1 MRAGIDGEVPGA
13 PAPGWGGAVAAAAAA
28 LLLVPATL
36 AAQAAGQGFGLE
48 VDGGYR
54 VLSDDGL
61 EGLGSGFSA
70 HALGSWAWTSGWEA
84 GFGAGVSFHDPA
96 VAGDGEIT
104 NAFGFARYRFNTPA
118 GPVQHVHPFL
128 EGRVGLTRFTATAA
142 GADASQLGSL
152 AGAQGGAEVWV
163 TDAVGFVGALG
174 AEYLSF
180 SAGDGLPE
188 RAGWSFRPH
197 VGLKLRY

>member
-1 MRAGIDGEVPGA
+1 MRTGIDGAVPEGSVPRSGA
-13 PAPGWGGAVAAAAAA
+13 AVATAAAA

-54 VLSDDGL
+54 ILSGDELDGL
-61 EGLGSGFSA
+61 GNGFSA

-96 VAGDGEIT
+96 LAGDGDIT
-104 NAFGFARYRFNTPA
+104 AAFGFARYRFNTPA
-118 GPVQHVHPFL
+118 GPVHHVHPFL
-128 EGRVGLTRFTATAA
+128 EGRVGLTRFSATVA
-142 GADASQLGSL
+142 GADASQLGAM

-180 SAGDGLPE
+180 SAEDGLPE
-188 RAGWSFRPH
+188 RSGWSFRPH

>member
-1 MRAGIDGEVPGA
+1 MDARVGGQTRDGTPVRRGA
-13 PAPGWGGAVAAAAAA
+13 VVAAAVAA

-54 VLSDDGL
+54 ILAGDELDGL
-61 EGLGSGFSA
+61 GNGFSA

-96 VAGDGEIT
+96 LAGDGDIT
-104 NAFGFARYRFNTPA
+104 DAFGFARYRFNTPA
-118 GPVQHVHPFL
+118 GGVHHVHPFL
-128 EGRVGLTRFTATAA
+128 EGRVGLTRFTATVA
-142 GADASQLGSL
+142 GADASQLGAL

-180 SAGDGLPE
+180 SAEDGLPE
-188 RAGWSFRPH
+188 RSGWSLRPH